1 MFKFG
6 EVEARARRCA
16 VLCDCRKEAPGEE
29 EMGAKP
35 SVVPAMANNAA

>member
-16 VLCDCRKEAPGEE
+16 VLCDCRKAPGEE